1 MPRGYDRRDEID
13 HDPRGEVA
21 LKLLSQPHRPTA
33 VIAYEIE
40 VVMPLYHA
48 ALRLGLDVPRDLSLA
63 MFHGEL
69 NTQIGVPF
77 TTMHLWL
84 SEIGKQAVQIL
95 LQKIDR
101 PHELIPARAL
111 HADFFEGAT
120 CAPPH

>member
-1 MPRGYDRRDEID
+1 
-13 HDPRGEVA
+13 
-21 LKLLSQPHRPTA
+21 LLSQPKRPTA
-33 VIAYEIE
+33 IIAYEIE
-40 VVMPLYHA
+40 VAMPLYHA
-48 ALRLGLDVPRDLSLA
+48 ALRLGLTVPGNLSLA

-84 SEIGKQAVQIL
+84 RELGKHAVQTL
-95 LQKIDR
+95 LQKIER

-111 HADFFEGAT
+111 DVDFFEGGT